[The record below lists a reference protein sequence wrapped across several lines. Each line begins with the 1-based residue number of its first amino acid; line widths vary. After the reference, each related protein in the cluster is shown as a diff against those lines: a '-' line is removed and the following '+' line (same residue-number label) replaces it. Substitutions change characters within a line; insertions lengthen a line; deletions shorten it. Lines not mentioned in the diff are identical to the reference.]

1 MTLIPGW
8 RRRESALG
16 ITDIS
21 GMTKAQAVEALGPSL
36 NVSSLTPR
44 EAVAVQLVDRL
55 VTDPHSV
62 DEDFYQRL
70 RQQFSEEEII
80 ELVVASSLFTL
91 AGSFNTVVRLDTDR
105 GGKHKGELAYATSP
119 PEHRASAG

>member
-1 MTLIPGW
+1 
-8 RRRESALG
+8 
-16 ITDIS
+16 
-21 GMTKAQAVEALGPSL
+21 
-36 NVSSLTPR
+36 
-44 EAVAVQLVDRL
+44 VDRL

-105 GGKHKGELAYATSP
+105 GGKYKGELAYATAP